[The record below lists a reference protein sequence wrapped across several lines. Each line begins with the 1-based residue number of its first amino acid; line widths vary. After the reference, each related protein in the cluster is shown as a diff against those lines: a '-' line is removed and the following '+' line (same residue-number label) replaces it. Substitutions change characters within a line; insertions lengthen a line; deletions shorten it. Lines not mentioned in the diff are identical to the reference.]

1 MGQSCKGHWGQRGG
15 MRGHE
20 RQCFCSVPFYRHI
33 WRMSRGGG
41 VHLIMMMAGGGAWQ
55 LQPAAERGQEMLQW
69 RCSQSHVTTHCC
81 RDQAAGIPSL
91 SRYRGGFCLMDF
103 CNFQEFCS
111 ADISFSQSSPFQT
124 QLHIVNDY
132 IDNRH

>member
-1 MGQSCKGHWGQRGG
+1 M
-15 MRGHE
+15 
-20 RQCFCSVPFYRHI
+20 
-33 WRMSRGGG
+33 
-41 VHLIMMMAGGGAWQ
+41 HLIMMMAGGGAWQ

-81 RDQAAGIPSL
+81 RDQADGIPSL

-111 ADISFSQSSPFQT
+111 VDISFSQSSPFQT